1 MEDKLIKQAF
11 KKMQKSRSHGGKC
24 PDECDFCQFLEGL
37 MEEEKR
43 ALMEKHLL
51 SCPACSDY
59 VVSLHK
65 VMNFPEG
72 EKMPEIP
79 AAEIEKACNLVEV
92 KKKSVREKPGML
104 QAIREFFSFN
114 WITQPIPVMVKSCAA
129 ALAVV
134 LVLTTA
140 YLYQQQNTP
149 LGIRL
154 EVVGRGSEVTTRG
167 TAPELSGEVIK
178 EGGVLYS
185 KDYCRVN
192 FELSRDAFAY
202 VFYYDSSGELHQLY
216 PDPAIV
222 TPKKVKRGK
231 THSLPEEDAWFQL
244 DDHSGTE
251 TVFMVASA
259 KPISNLGEL
268 YQAAQGLN
276 RDEAIRTFRDA
287 APVFKILNFI
297 HQ

>member
-11 KKMQKSRSHGGKC
+11 KETQKSRSHGGKC
-24 PDECDFCQFLEGL
+24 PDECDFCRFLEGL
-37 MEEEKR
+37 MDEERR

-72 EKMPEIP
+72 EKLPEVP
-79 AAEIEKACNLVEV
+79 GVQMAKARELMEV
-92 KKKSVREKPGML
+92 KKKIASEKPGML
-104 QAIREFFSFN
+104 QAVREFFSFN
-114 WITQPIPVMVKSCAA
+114 WITQPLPVMVKSCAA

-140 YLYQQQNTP
+140 YLYQQQNSP
-149 LGIRL
+149 LCRQL
-154 EVVGRGSEVTTRG
+154 EVVGRGSEVTARG
-167 TAPELSGEVIK
+167 TAPEVSGEVIK
-178 EGGVLYS
+178 DGGVLYS

-222 TPKKVKRGK
+222 TPQKVKGGK
-231 THSLPEEDAWFQL
+231 THSLPEKEAWFQL
-244 DDHSGTE
+244 DEQRGTE

-287 APVFKILNFI
+287 APVFKMLNFI